1 VKSVDKWLITANRS
15 FSRLDVA
22 IAMSAVAS
30 TLPFEIWGLVSTGW
44 VFPDFFPG
52 CDDISV
58 NQLAT
63 NTSERST
70 MGKTLQMLVFAFSV
84 RTPLIV
90 IGFMTLP
97 FSLVGCARHQ
107 PKASI
112 SARGLSPSNR
122 CDPEGIPYYLPKP
135 LLVVAKNFRH
145 IDESKVGLSGPAP
158 IPDGFDNQA
167 AYADVKANVTV
178 PNPGDPLAA
187 GTGDGARVAT
197 TSATKDLAKSY
208 VAPSLTPGTGNVNGD
223 SLAPDSFFTYQIV
236 FIPDLTQKYGLKITG
251 GAGEMRAAMNMVNGW
266 MYTGMGPFY
275 LKDSSSAQNILA
287 QGVAS
292 MFVGRGAADVL
303 NEVGGLTT
311 AIGGL
316 PKNESTTVEQMNG
329 MAEAIHAIAEAAS
342 GAKRVPKEMLNYAE
356 IYIYEPFLVDGDH
369 TEWRL
374 VAEHNFSRHYFES
387 DGQPISAD
395 KQALLKGVIDQYSRG
410 SLPSP
415 KGLNPT
421 DVPESGSNKT
431 ESGGASFDALL
442 KPLDEA
448 ARKDQRVPGSQPAAY
463 ASGPQPP
470 VYASG
475 PQPPISIDIDN
486 SQHLPARA
494 NGAPSSNSKPLL
506 NHFRKPAPVIH
517 TKQGPEEFRQGLQ

>member
-1 VKSVDKWLITANRS
+1 MA
-15 FSRLDVA
+15 
-22 IAMSAVAS
+22 
-30 TLPFEIWGLVSTGW
+30 
-44 VFPDFFPG
+44 
-52 CDDISV
+52 
-58 NQLAT
+58 
-63 NTSERST
+63 
-70 MGKTLQMLVFAFSV
+70 KTLQMLVLAFSV
-84 RTPLIV
+84 RSPLIV
-90 IGFMTLP
+90 IGFMILP
-97 FSLVGCARHQ
+97 ISLVGCARHQ
-107 PKASI
+107 PKPSI

-178 PNPGDPLAA
+178 PNPGSPTAA

-197 TSATKDLAKSY
+197 TFATTKDLAKSY
-208 VAPSLTPGTGNVNGD
+208 VAPSLTPGTGNVDGD
-223 SLAPDSFFTYQIV
+223 SVAPDSFFTYQIM

-275 LKDSSSAQNILA
+275 LKDSSSAQNVLA

-303 NEVGGLTT
+303 HEVGGLTT

-329 MAEAIHAIAEAAS
+329 MAEAFRAVADAAS

-387 DGQPISAD
+387 DGQPMSAE
-395 KQALLKGVIDQYSRG
+395 KQALLKGVIDQFSRG

-415 KGLNPT
+415 KGPSSE
-421 DVPESGSNKT
+421 DVPESVANKN
-431 ESGGASFDALL
+431 ESGGASLDALL

-448 ARKDQRVPGSQPAAY
+448 ARKDQRVPGLQPAAY
-463 ASGPQPP
+463 D
-470 VYASG
+470 SG

-486 SQHLPARA
+486 SQHLPAPA
-494 NGAPSSNSKPLL
+494 NGAPSSHSKPLL

-517 TKQGPEEFRQGLQ
+517 TKQGSEVFRQGLQ